1 VPARNCLT
9 LRSWFSPR
17 SKLLHVV
24 SGSDGR
30 SAHDSAVTAPGDRDQ
45 RQQAGTEQ
53 PNGGRDR
60 HAGDVFARL
69 RTEREDDVGDDGAG
83 GGAGKRQR
91 PRRRGVDERVVR
103 IIAVDPPIGVGVRSR
118 PDNQRGGTSRRT
130 GQRIQVI
137 VIPRGVGQ
145 QPLLRL
151 EWCRNPAR
159 QKIDAWA
166 PTGIAMR
173 IDREVV

>member
-1 VPARNCLT
+1 MPARNCLT

-60 HAGDVFARL
+60 YAGDVFARL

-103 IIAVDPPIGVGVRSR
+103 IIAVDPPVGVGRDR
-118 PDNQRGGTSRRT
+118 PAPSRRSHA
-130 GQRIQVI
+130 RIAHRYLTRRVATCRASARR
-137 VIPRGVGQ
+137 VDRRVAGSAVGA
-145 QPLLRL
+145 P
-151 EWCRNPAR
+151 EAD
-159 QKIDAWA
+159 DAL
-166 PTGIAMR
+166 
-173 IDREVV
+173 